1 MLWPIEVDI
10 PMPGAKQIRRL
21 IEQLEA
27 LHAEMLKLKAPK
39 ASRGL
44 QPQHRH
50 GFQNLLHYVALRRH
64 DIRELQ
70 RQLASLGLS
79 SLGRT
84 ESHVLGS
91 IGAVIHLLRHMN
103 PAKLGR
109 FAEETAL
116 GNAEGR
122 KRLERN
128 TDALLGSPPDERTVR
143 IMVTMPSEAATDYDL
158 VRNLV

>member
-1 MLWPIEVDI
+1 MGRLDV
-10 PMPGAKQIRRL
+10 PMTRAKQISRL

-50 GFQNLLHYVALRRH
+50 GFKNLLHYVALRRH
-64 DIRELQ
+64 DIREVQ

-91 IGAVIHLLRHMN
+91 IDAVIHLLRHIN

-109 FAEETAL
+109 FAEENVQR
-116 GNAEGR
+116 NAQGR
-122 KRLERN
+122 KRLEQN
-128 TDALLGSPPDERTVR
+128 TDALLGSPPEERTVR
-143 IMVTMPSEAATDYDL
+143 IMVTMPSEA
-158 VRNLV
+158 

>member
-1 MLWPIEVDI
+1 MKTAREI
-10 PMPGAKQIRRL
+10 GAL
-21 IEQLEA
+21 IEQLEG

-39 ASRGL
+39 TSRAP

-50 GFQNLLHYVALRRH
+50 GVQNLLHYVALRRH

-91 IGAVIHLLRHMN
+91 VGAVIHLLRDMN
-103 PAKLGR
+103 PSKLGR
-109 FAEETAL
+109 FAEESAR

-122 KRLERN
+122 KR
-128 TDALLGSPPDERTVR
+128 
-143 IMVTMPSEAATDYDL
+143 
-158 VRNLV
+158 